1 MAESTTDSDTGY
13 ELAELYGGAMKVLI
27 PKGFANMG

>member
-1 MAESTTDSDTGY
+1 MAETTADVDTGY
-13 ELAELYGGAMKVLI
+13 ELVELYGGAMKVLI